1 MKRKTTVWFA
11 LLTLICLA
19 GSCRMQGVERTK
31 EKITQNFPVSKFHS
45 IHSSVVGNIEFTQE
59 AQTSVDIQAD
69 SQTLKDIQVKVKDE
83 TLYLEYKEK
92 KSKKRNDQTDQAIIK
107 ISSPQLKSL
116 DIRGVGNVD
125 IKGKLQ
131 TDNLQINSFSVG
143 NLVMPDLR
151 CRKLEVKSSAVGNI
165 RLGGQ
170 ADQVAFY
177 SNAVGNIYAY
187 DLKAK
192 ELDVQSSAVGNVE
205 CYASQKIVIYSNGVG
220 NVKYKGSPAQKEIHR
235 HGMGKVKSVK

>member
-1 MKRKTTVWFA
+1 MKRKTAVWFV
-11 LLTLICLA
+11 LLTLLCLA
-19 GSCRMQGVERTK
+19 GSCQTQAVERPK
-31 EKITQNFPVSKFHS
+31 ERITQNFPVSKFHS
-45 IHSSVVGNIEFTQE
+45 IHSYLVGNIEFTQAE
-59 AQTSVDIQAD
+59 QTSVSIQAD
-69 SQTLKDIQVKVKDE
+69 SQTLKDIQVRVKDG

-92 KSKKRNDQTDQAIIK
+92 KSKERNEKTDQAIIK
-107 ISSPQLKSL
+107 ISSPQLNNL
-116 DIRGVGNVD
+116 DLRGVGNVD

-170 ADQVAFY
+170 ADQAAFH
-177 SNAVGNIYAY
+177 SNAVGNMYAY

-192 ELDVQSSAVGNVE
+192 EVYVQSSAVGNVE

-220 NVKYKGSPAQKEIHR
+220 NVKYKGSPAQKEIHNSA
-235 HGMGKVKSVK
+235 MGKVKSVR